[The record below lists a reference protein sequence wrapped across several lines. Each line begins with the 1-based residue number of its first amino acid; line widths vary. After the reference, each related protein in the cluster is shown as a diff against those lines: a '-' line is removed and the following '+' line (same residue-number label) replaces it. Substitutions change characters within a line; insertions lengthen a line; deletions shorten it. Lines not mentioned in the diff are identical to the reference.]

1 MGIIIYNCIR
11 WILHP
16 RGTAKEKKQNSTCI
30 NCGNETAKDDNF
42 CVTCGRSQEQ
52 PHPELL

>member
-1 MGIIIYNCIR
+1 MGIIIYNFIR
-11 WILHP
+11 RILHP
-16 RGTAKEKKQNSTCI
+16 KGTPEEKKQYPMCI